1 MNLLSQR
8 NYREKEAMLP
18 KNVLD
23 RTGGDYYGDDYY
35 ITLPELIVTPEGN
48 YWNDSPDWNDWDP
61 NDPRNND
68 WNDPYDDDRN
78 WGNGGNS
85 NTPSQTTEEQQIS
98 RGMRIASAMQD
109 SINNKTA
116 VVIEK
121 ATDSNLY
128 KAVNIANYGANFA
141 IAEMD
146 VYSVIT
152 KSTTALKSLG
162 GAFGGVNAGVGL
174 VVAWMA
180 LDDGNI
186 TQSDIWG
193 AASAL
198 FGAAGFLISLGG
210 PTVAPLALACDGI
223 SIICGAVSLATS
235 NDNTPIF
242 GY

>member
-8 NYREKEAMLP
+8 TYREKEAMLP
-18 KNVLD
+18 ENVLD

-68 WNDPYDDDRN
+68 WNDPYDDDRS

-85 NTPSQTTEEQQIS
+85 NTSSQSTEEQQIS

-116 VVIEK
+116 LVVEK

-128 KAVNIANYGANFA
+128 KATNIANFGANFA
-141 IAEMD
+141 LSEMD

-152 KSTTALKSLG
+152 NSKTVLKSFG
-162 GAFGGVNAGVGL
+162 GAFGGVNAGVGAI
-174 VVAWMA
+174 VAIMA
-180 LDDGNI
+180 VTDGEV
-186 TQSDIWG
+186 TESDMWG
-193 AASAL
+193 AASAAL
-198 FGAAGFLISLGG
+198 GLAGYITGYFFPPAALVFGGL
-210 PTVAPLALACDGI
+210 

-235 NDNTPIF
+235 NNNNPTTN
-242 GY
+242 Y